1 MEERRKAKRS
11 ELTSHLLIK
20 RLDSNEMEE
29 VKIHVEN
36 VSKSGIGFNCTEP
49 LTIGGVYEGYIMIWT
64 KELIHAFIEIVR
76 IEKKEDTFQY
86 GGFFVGMPEMEAFR
100 IEVYQT
106 VEELGK

>member
-20 RLDSNEMEE
+20 RLDSGEIEE
-29 VKIHVEN
+29 VAIDVEN
-36 VSKSGIGFNCTEP
+36 VSKKGIGFTCTEP
-49 LTIGGVYEGYIMIWT
+49 LVIGAVYEGYLTIWT
-64 KELIHAFIEIVR
+64 KEVIHAFVEIVR

-86 GGFFVGMPEMEAFR
+86 GAFFVGMPEMEAFR

-106 VEELGK
+106 INEMNE